1 MTKSWGVGCRM
12 LATSCF
18 VLDEPILEQ
27 VESCGWNGEDA
38 GSSVVKNVS
47 VVHLDLHGR
56 CGCDD
61 VFVQIAFFDSRGK
74 VGGPR
79 H

>member
-1 MTKSWGVGCRM
+1 MTNSWGVGCRM